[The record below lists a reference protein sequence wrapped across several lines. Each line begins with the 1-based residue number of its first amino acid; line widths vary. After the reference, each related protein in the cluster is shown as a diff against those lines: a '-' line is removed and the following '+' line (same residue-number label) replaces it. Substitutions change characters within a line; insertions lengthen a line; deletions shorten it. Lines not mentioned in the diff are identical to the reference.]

1 MMRGGETMLSFVQ
14 NLFAPKINPI
24 GIDFGTDCLRL
35 AQVMPFN
42 NEHKLIAAASADVP
56 AHIRNNAS
64 ARLQFF
70 ADTARD
76 LLAQGNFRGRQAVL
90 AMPASGMYIQHL
102 RLPKLDEEETRK
114 ALPWEARGKLPIDPS
129 QALMRHLIAGE
140 VYQDQEPKNEII
152 VMAAK
157 KDAVNALL
165 AAASRAK
172 IDVIGMNVEPKALID
187 CFTHIDRRR
196 SSGEVTHCFV
206 DIGCASTRAVIARDG
221 QILFARVIP
230 IGGDH
235 FTRAAADALKISFD
249 EAKMKRLQCAQSV
262 AAEATH
268 EKTDL
273 VVPQVAPVAEPARP
287 DSPDNSFAL
296 LDVAIKRAEPR
307 VEPVA
312 APVAVQEAAPAGTG
326 GEPER
331 IHQAIQ
337 EPLRKLVSE
346 LDLCRRYYEATF
358 QNKPVEHL
366 IFVGGEARQRAVCLQ
381 MARELGLAAQIG
393 DPLVRMGRISEIG
406 IETGIDRRQPQPGWA
421 VAIGLS
427 MGPSRQ
433 VARTAE
439 TVKQ

>member
-1 MMRGGETMLSFVQ
+1 
-14 NLFAPKINPI
+14 
-24 GIDFGTDCLRL
+24 
-35 AQVMPFN
+35 
-42 NEHKLIAAASADVP
+42 
-56 AHIRNNAS
+56 
-64 ARLQFF
+64 
-70 ADTARD
+70 
-76 LLAQGNFRGRQAVL
+76 
-90 AMPASGMYIQHL
+90 
-102 RLPKLDEEETRK
+102 
-114 ALPWEARGKLPIDPS
+114 
-129 QALMRHLIAGE
+129 
-140 VYQDQEPKNEII
+140 
-152 VMAAK
+152 
-157 KDAVNALL
+157 L